1 MNATALVL
9 PSWTAD
15 IQRYSQ
21 EAIIYT
27 PIVWGAF
34 KRTIAPVIIDCL
46 RGMFHHCIER
56 ESLWRQWAMNTAG
69 ISHNPL
75 QAAFDAAHAE
85 LTSTEARVTYRRIHY
100 LVGEIAMVLL
110 GFGLGFVL
118 PFLAVINLALG
129 GYRVAV
135 RLFRA
140 VNGRLNPSLSAS
152 DLLMPSV
159 GMAIASHQEFASQPG
174 SAAAQAAAVED
185 VPDFWAEPL
194 PLFHTPPVV
203 GVAWNPAPGR
213 NMHEEVRRLFELQHV
228 PLTLPAPIIEQ
239 LAPEPATEL
248 PEQAP
253 VVDELA
259 TALDVPGAIAKPKR
273 ERKPKARLSKA
284 AAAKPKEAR
293 ASAGAKGEK

>member
-21 EAIIYT
+21 KAIIYT

-85 LTSTEARVTYRRIHY
+85 LTSTEARVTYRRIRY

-110 GFGLGFVL
+110 GFGLRFVL

-140 VNGRLNPSLSAS
+140 VYGRLNPSLSAS

-159 GMAIASHQEFASQPG
+159 EMAIASHQEFASQPG
-174 SAAAQAAAVED
+174 STAAQAAAVED

-194 PLFHTPPVV
+194 PLFLTPPVV

>member
-85 LTSTEARVTYRRIHY
+85 LTSTEARVTYRRIRY

-110 GFGLGFVL
+110 GFCLGFAL
-118 PFLAVINLALG
+118 PFLAVINLVLG
-129 GYRVAV
+129 AYRVAV

-159 GMAIASHQEFASQPG
+159 GMAKAAHQESTSTEIAEALASFADVAEADVQAKGEVQAIVLQS
-174 SAAAQAAAVED
+174 AAAVEC
-185 VPDFWAEPL
+185 VPNFWAEPL
-194 PLFHTPPVV
+194 PLFHTPLVV
-203 GVAWNPAPGR
+203 GVAWNPAPAL
-213 NMHEEVRRLFELQHV
+213 EQK
-228 PLTLPAPIIEQ
+228 PDPA
-239 LAPEPATEL
+239 AM
-248 PEQAP
+248 
-253 VVDELA
+253 DELA
-259 TALDVPGAIAKPKR
+259 TVLDVPGAIAKPKR
-273 ERKPKARLSKA
+273 EPKAKAGNSKT
-284 AAAKPKEAR
+284 AAAKPKETRAR
-293 ASAGAKGEK
+293 AGAKGAK